1 MDLKTFIDKIYYFD
15 DNKVIKSDK
24 GRCLIIGGS
33 YKYIGAPILA
43 SDFALLSGVGYTSI
57 SLPSDIY
64 LSSIALI
71 NKQCIR
77 EILSNNNHDDFNIID
92 VDIFNKYDSILFGNG
107 VLVNDTNKNF
117 LHSLIKDYMHNLI
130 IDASGLE
137 ILSKDLKILF
147 DKNLKNKILLTP
159 HIKELT
165 RLLNCQIISKDPK
178 DYLKLTI
185 QFVKTYHV
193 NVLIKSYYSILV
205 SQDGKYYISTYNGIP
220 ILGHASSGDMLSGFL
235 SGLITNKS
243 LDYLDAIFYGDE
255 LFHLA
260 ALKLQQATNK
270 GILDSKEL
278 IQYIKLF
285 IKNNHN

>member
-1 MDLKTFIDKIYYFD
+1 MDLKTFINKTYYYD
-15 DNKVIKSDK
+15 DNISIKSDK

-33 YKYIGAPILA
+33 CKYVGAPILA

-57 SLPSDIY
+57 SLPNDIY
-64 LSSIALI
+64 LYSIPLI
-71 NKQCIR
+71 NKQCIK

-92 VDIFNKYDSILFGNG
+92 IDIFNKYDSILFGNG
-107 VLVNDTNKNF
+107 VLINDTNKDF
-117 LHSLIKDYMHNLI
+117 LKSLIKDYKHNLI

-137 ILSKDLKILF
+137 ILSKDLKILLN
-147 DKNLKNKILLTP
+147 KNLKNKILLTP
-159 HIKELT
+159 HIKELSK
-165 RLLNCQIISKDPK
+165 LLNCQVISKDPN
-178 DYLKLTI
+178 DYLNDTI
-185 QFVKTYHV
+185 NFAKTYHV

-205 SQDGKYYISTYNGIP
+205 SQDGKYYISKYNGIP

-235 SGLITNKS
+235 AGLLANKN

-255 LFHLA
+255 LFHYA
-260 ALKLQQATNK
+260 ALKLQEDTNK

>member
-1 MDLKTFIDKIYYFD
+1 MNLKTFIHKTYYYD
-15 DNKVIKSDK
+15 DNTSIKSDK

-33 YKYIGAPILA
+33 YKYVGAPILA

-57 SLPSDIY
+57 SLPNDIY
-64 LSSIALI
+64 LYSIPLI
-71 NKQCIR
+71 NKQCIK
-77 EILSNNNHDDFNIID
+77 EMLSNNNHDDFNIID
-92 VDIFNKYDSILFGNG
+92 IDIFNKYDSILFGNG
-107 VLVNDTNKNF
+107 VLINDTNKDF
-117 LHSLIKDYMHNLI
+117 LKSLIKDYKHNLI

-137 ILSKDLKILF
+137 ILSKDLKILLN
-147 DKNLKNKILLTP
+147 KNLKNKILLTP
-159 HIKELT
+159 HIKELSK
-165 RLLNCQIISKDPK
+165 LLNCQIISKDPN
-178 DYLKLTI
+178 DYLNDTI
-185 QFVKTYHV
+185 NFAKTYHV

-205 SQDGKYYISTYNGIP
+205 SQDGKYYISKYKGIP

-235 SGLITNKS
+235 SGLLANKN

-255 LFHLA
+255 LFHYA
-260 ALKLQQATNK
+260 ALKLQEDTNK

>member
-1 MDLKTFIDKIYYFD
+1 MNLKTFIHKTYYYD
-15 DNKVIKSDK
+15 DNTSIKSDK

-33 YKYIGAPILA
+33 YKYVGAPILA

-57 SLPSDIY
+57 SLPDDIY
-64 LSSIALI
+64 LYSIPLI
-71 NKQCIR
+71 NKQCIK

-92 VDIFNKYDSILFGNG
+92 IDIFNKYDSILFGNG
-107 VLVNDTNKNF
+107 VLINDTNKDF
-117 LHSLIKDYMHNLI
+117 LKSLIKDYKHNLI

-137 ILSKDLKILF
+137 ILSKDLKILLN
-147 DKNLKNKILLTP
+147 KNLKNKILLTP
-159 HIKELT
+159 HIKELSK
-165 RLLNCQIISKDPK
+165 LLNCQIISKDPN
-178 DYLKLTI
+178 DYLNDTI
-185 QFVKTYHV
+185 NFAKTYHV

-205 SQDGKYYISTYNGIP
+205 SQDGKYYISKYKGIP

-235 SGLITNKS
+235 SGLLANKN

-255 LFHLA
+255 LFHYA
-260 ALKLQQATNK
+260 ALKLQEDTNK
-270 GILDSKEL
+270 GILSSKEL